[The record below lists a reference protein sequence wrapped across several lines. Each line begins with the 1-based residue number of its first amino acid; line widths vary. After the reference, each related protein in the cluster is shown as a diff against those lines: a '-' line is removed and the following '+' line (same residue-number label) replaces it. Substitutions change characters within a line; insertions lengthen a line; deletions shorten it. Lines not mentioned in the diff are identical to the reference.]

1 MSKKKQ
7 IGQTIAKAR
16 KNKGISYYRIDTDK
30 GVQRKVVKSIERGD
44 SSYTIDSL
52 LAVADA
58 VGVSVKVE

>member
-1 MSKKKQ
+1 
-7 IGQTIAKAR
+7 
-16 KNKGISYYRIDTDK
+16 
-30 GVQRKVVKSIERGD
+30 VQRKVVKSIERGD